1 MDNFPELF
9 SGGDNWSA
17 GDARGV
23 RNDDISSVDST
34 TPPPQ
39 LQIEEKD
46 DRKSAN
52 SIRGSL
58 HVFYQYYNIWKYSCM
73 CSDTVDFLIINNML
87 TKIKKYAFLHN
98 KMNTIELMNCLE

>member
-1 MDNFPELF
+1 MDNFPDLF

-39 LQIEEKD
+39 LHIEEKD
-46 DRKSAN
+46 DKKSAN
-52 SIRGSL
+52 SIRGL
-58 HVFYQYYNIWKYSCM
+58 
-73 CSDTVDFLIINNML
+73 
-87 TKIKKYAFLHN
+87 
-98 KMNTIELMNCLE
+98 